1 MNKIKVLILCDEQLA
16 LIYKKLF
23 IKLNLKL
30 HFLEAPNV
38 IEARKRVV
46 DDRPNVILMNDKFD
60 NSKALYF
67 LNKLKHHF
75 PIPVVILSDSL
86 NKEKKKLFICNGAI
100 EAICINNL
108 SHHMEQEVYILKKVF
123 KNIQN
128 RLLSSKNSEIQNAK
142 YDIIGI
148 GSSTGGT
155 EALAS
160 IFKNLP
166 INLPPILI
174 AQHMPPEFTRS
185 FADRLDS
192 LGPINVKEAVHG
204 DPLERG
210 WAYVAPGKTHMAIK
224 SINNLKI
231 INIFQD
237 LGDHKYSPSVDV
249 LFYSISK
256 TFGSKSLAF
265 LLTGMGKDG
274 ALGLKA
280 IRDKGG
286 HTICQDEASS
296 AIYGMPKEA
305 KSLDACDRE
314 LSLAEIPRYIKY
326 NLGGV
331 NPE

>member
-1 MNKIKVLILCDEQLA
+1 MRKIRVLILCNDEFVSY
-16 LIYKKLF
+16 YKNLF
-23 IKLNLKL
+23 LKINYSL
-30 HFLEAPNV
+30 EFLQAPSV
-38 IEARKRVV
+38 IEARKIVV
-46 DDRPNVILMNDKFD
+46 DYRPNIIFMSDKFD

-75 PIPVVILSDSL
+75 PTPVVIFSDNL
-86 NKEKKKLFICNGAI
+86 NKEMRKLYIANGAI
-100 EAICINNL
+100 EAICTNL
-108 SHHMEQEVYILKKVF
+108 SETFMIHEMNVVKKIF

-128 RLLSSKNSEIQNAK
+128 RLLSSKESDIQKAD
-142 YDIIGI
+142 YSIIGI

-166 INLPPILI
+166 VNLPPILI

-185 FADRLDS
+185 FADRLDG
-192 LGPINVKEAVHG
+192 LGPINVKEAEHG
-204 DPLERG
+204 EQLENG

-237 LGDHKYSPSVDV
+237 LDDHKYSPSVDV
-249 LFYSISK
+249 LFHSISK

-280 IRDKGG
+280 IKDKGG
-286 HTICQDEASS
+286 HTISQDEASS

-305 KSLDACDRE
+305 KILGACDLE
-314 LSLAEIPRYIKY
+314 LSLEEIPKYIKY
-326 NLGGV
+326 NFGYSIS
-331 NPE
+331 